1 MEDKITY
8 EDAYSELIE
17 ISNEIENDEVIVSE
31 LIEKLKR
38 AGELIKICR
47 EQLKLTE
54 EESKRIFEQFE
65 KQ

>member
-1 MEDKITY
+1 MEDKISY
-8 EDAYSELIE
+8 EDAFNELLE

-54 EESKRIFEQFE
+54 EESKKILEQFE

>member
-54 EESKRIFEQFE
+54 EESKKILEQFE

>member
-54 EESKRIFEQFE
+54 KESKRILEQFE

>member
-54 EESKRIFEQFE
+54 EESKRILEQFE

>member
-8 EDAYSELIE
+8 EDAYSELLE

-54 EESKRIFEQFE
+54 EESKKILEQFE

>member
-8 EDAYSELIE
+8 EEAYSELIE

-54 EESKRIFEQFE
+54 EESKKILEQFE

>member
-8 EDAYSELIE
+8 EDAYSELLE

-54 EESKRIFEQFE
+54 EESKRILEQFE

>member
-8 EDAYSELIE
+8 EDAYRELIE

-54 EESKRIFEQFE
+54 EESKKILEQFE

>member
-8 EDAYSELIE
+8 EDAYRELIE

-54 EESKRIFEQFE
+54 EESKRILEQFE